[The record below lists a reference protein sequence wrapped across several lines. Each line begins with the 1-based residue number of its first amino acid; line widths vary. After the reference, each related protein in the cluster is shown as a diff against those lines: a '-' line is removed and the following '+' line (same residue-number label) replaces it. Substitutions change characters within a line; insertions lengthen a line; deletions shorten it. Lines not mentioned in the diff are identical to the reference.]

1 MFQCCRDVDNDGEAT
16 DFNEANVTDLFNFE
30 EKLTVQ
36 KGDISTKN
44 VDIMKPLKYRI
55 IFWRTLERPLINFE
69 GTLDLNL
76 SENSVI
82 VATNAAHATKFPITD
97 TTLYVSTVYNTKLLE
112 Q

>member
-55 IFWRTLERPLINFE
+55 IF
-69 GTLDLNL
+69 
-76 SENSVI
+76 
-82 VATNAAHATKFPITD
+82 
-97 TTLYVSTVYNTKLLE
+97 
-112 Q
+112 